1 MFDTRMQSMQDV
13 SFGDDP
19 HELAVLANQGTSVT
33 SVPHQCHGRAETIV
47 GGQLMSDFQS
57 QLPHESRLQQCP
69 ELDFT
74 RWIRHGRQPVSEVR
88 CWRVLLQLV

>member
-1 MFDTRMQSMQDV
+1 MRGVVVDARMQSMQDV

-19 HELAVLANQGTSVT
+19 HELSVLANQGTSVT

-47 GGQLMSDFQS
+47 GSQLMSDFQS

-74 RWIRHGRQPVSEVR
+74 
-88 CWRVLLQLV
+88 

>member
-1 MFDTRMQSMQDV
+1 MQSMQDV

-19 HELAVLANQGTSVT
+19 HEMSVVTNQGTSVT
-33 SVPHQCHGRAETIV
+33 SVAHQSHGRAKLIV

-57 QLPHESRLQQCP
+57 QLPNESRLQQCP

-74 RWIRHGRQPVSEVR
+74 
-88 CWRVLLQLV
+88 